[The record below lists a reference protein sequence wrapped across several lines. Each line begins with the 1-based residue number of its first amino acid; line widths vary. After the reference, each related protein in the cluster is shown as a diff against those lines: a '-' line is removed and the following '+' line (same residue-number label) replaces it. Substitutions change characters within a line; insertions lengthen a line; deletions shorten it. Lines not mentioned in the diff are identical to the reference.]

1 MSAAAA
7 ELLLVHGEE
16 RFLVDVEARA
26 WLAAARA
33 ASASDLSVEILDAP
47 SKLDGLRRSLIE
59 VPFLDPRRHVL
70 VRDAPQLSERVRRG
84 ADSADAL
91 AAALETRAPS
101 TSVCLVAHTRVS
113 ASNPVL
119 KAVQTLRG
127 RVSEHPLLRGRELR
141 SWIER
146 RVTERRLRLP
156 RGAVDHLLLV
166 VGADCG
172 RIENELDKIAAYAGG
187 RVPDLTEV
195 RTLVGGLEQLAAW
208 DVVERLLTPPH
219 GRGAAALDAL
229 IADGVSPVYLL
240 SILAG
245 QLREVLSAS
254 EVLASGGGAGA
265 VAGRLGLPPWRAER
279 LARWAGRVSPELLVD
294 WLRRLQRI
302 DAGIKLGELDDT
314 SSLRAFTLRAGNELT
329 DRGRGAPAGARR

>member
-1 MSAAAA
+1 MTAAAA

-16 RFLVDVEARA
+16 RFLVDADARA

-33 ASASDLSVEILDAP
+33 ASASDLSVEVLDAP
-47 SKLDGLRRSLIE
+47 AKLDGLRRSLIE

-70 VRDAPQLSERVRRG
+70 VRDPPQLSERVRRG

-101 TSVCLVAHTRVS
+101 TSVCLVSHTRVS
-113 ASNPVL
+113 ASHPVL
-119 KAVQTLRG
+119 KAVQRLRG

-141 SWIER
+141 GWIER

-172 RIENELDKIAAYAGG
+172 RIENELDKIAAYADG
-187 RVPDLTEV
+187 RTPDLAEV

-229 IADGVSPVYLL
+229 LGDGVSPVYLL

-254 EVLASGGGAGA
+254 EVLASGAGAGA

-279 LARWAGRVSPELLVD
+279 LVRWAGRVSPELLVD

-314 SSLRAFTLRAGNELT
+314 SSLRAFTLRAGNELIA
-329 DRGRGAPAGARR
+329 RSEAPAGARR